1 MRNMEGKVALVSAAS
16 KGLGRASALSMAR
29 RGAKIGLFSR
39 NADEAAAAAEDIS
52 KEADIET
59 WHCVADIARWK
70 A

>member
-1 MRNMEGKVALVSAAS
+1 MEGKGALVSAAS

-29 RGAKIGLFSR
+29 RGAKIGLCSR
-39 NADEAAAAAEDIS
+39 SADEAAAAAAEDIS